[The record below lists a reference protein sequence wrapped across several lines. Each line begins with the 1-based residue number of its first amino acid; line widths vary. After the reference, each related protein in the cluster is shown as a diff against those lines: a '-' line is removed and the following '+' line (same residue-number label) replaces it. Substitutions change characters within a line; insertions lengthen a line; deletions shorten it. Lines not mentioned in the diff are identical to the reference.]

1 MKGLIPMLQIHDLT
15 ITLNENLHKILE
27 HFTFTLN
34 PGDRAVIIGEEGNGK
49 STLLKLIADP
59 MLVDSYAD
67 YTGTILK
74 GNGRLGYLAQE
85 LTEKEKAKTVYEYL
99 LDSGAYDFLDAR
111 ETAAIAAELRLSPEQ
126 LYSDQM
132 VGTLSGGEKVKLQLS
147 RILLCQPDI
156 LLLDEPTND
165 IDIDTLE
172 WLEQFLLSCRL
183 PVLYVSH
190 DETLI
195 ERTAN
200 RIIHLEQVRKKTVC
214 RHTIASVPYRDYID
228 ARSRALSHQEQVAR
242 KEHAE
247 HKKQMARWQQ
257 IYQQVDHDQGAISR
271 QDPHGGRLLKKKMKA
286 VKSTGKRL
294 EREAEDMAQLPDLE
308 EALFLSFPPV
318 SLPSSKQI
326 LDFSLPVLETG
337 GRVLSREIA
346 LSVSGNPH
354 LAIIGKNGAGKTTLL
369 RQIAA
374 VLLNRIDL
382 KVAYMPQNYQDSLT
396 LQKTPV
402 EFLASGG
409 TRDEITRARNFLGSV
424 RFTRDE
430 MSHTAGELS
439 GGQKAKLF
447 FLKMVLDQND
457 VLILDEPTR
466 NFSPLSNPVI
476 RQILKEYGGAIIS
489 VTHDRKYLDEVC
501 NQVYELKPEGLLRLR

>member
-1 MKGLIPMLQIHDLT
+1 M
-15 ITLNENLHKILE
+15 
-27 HFTFTLN
+27 
-34 PGDRAVIIGEEGNGK
+34 
-49 STLLKLIADP
+49 
-59 MLVDSYAD
+59 
-67 YTGTILK
+67 
-74 GNGRLGYLAQE
+74 
-85 LTEKEKAKTVYEYL
+85 
-99 LDSGAYDFLDAR
+99 
-111 ETAAIAAELRLSPEQ
+111 
-126 LYSDQM
+126 
-132 VGTLSGGEKVKLQLS
+132 
-147 RILLCQPDI
+147 
-156 LLLDEPTND
+156 
-165 IDIDTLE
+165 
-172 WLEQFLLSCRL
+172 
-183 PVLYVSH
+183 
-190 DETLI
+190 
-195 ERTAN
+195 
-200 RIIHLEQVRKKTVC
+200 
-214 RHTIASVPYRDYID
+214 
-228 ARSRALSHQEQVAR
+228 
-242 KEHAE
+242 
-247 HKKQMARWQQ
+247 
-257 IYQQVDHDQGAISR
+257 
-271 QDPHGGRLLKKKMKA
+271 
-286 VKSTGKRL
+286 
-294 EREAEDMAQLPDLE
+294 
-308 EALFLSFPPV
+308 
-318 SLPSSKQI
+318 
-326 LDFSLPVLETG
+326 
-337 GRVLSREIA
+337 IA
-346 LSVSGNPH
+346 LINTADTFGQFPTACRDLFPAGQDGQNMGTDVVDQTAKLLFRVGGCYDQKFR
-354 LAIIGKNGAGKTTLL
+354 IIGKNGAGKTTLL